1 MTLDKDFQEKL
12 INTIRFLAVDGV
24 QKANSGHPGLPM
36 GTAAIAFSIW
46 IKHMRHNP
54 ANPGWFNRDRFILS
68 GGHGSMLL
76 YSMLYLTGY
85 SVSMEDLQNFRQVG
99 SITPGHPEY
108 GLTPGVEVTTGP
120 LGQGFANGVG
130 MAIAEAHL
138 AAVYNR
144 AEFDLVDHYVYAIVT
159 DGDLMEGVTAE
170 AASLAGHLKLGK
182 LIYCYDDNGIS
193 IDGQTNLAFTED
205 VAKRFE
211 AYHWQVLHVADGNDV
226 DLIDR
231 AIKEAKNDERPT
243 LIICK
248 THIGY
253 GLPTMQDTA
262 DAHGKPPGDEELN
275 AAKERINWPI
285 SPRFYVPDEVLSFF
299 RQSLL
304 TGQDLDTNWA
314 KLLQDYAIK
323 YSEQATEFIRR
334 IESNLPDDWDINL
347 PVFAA
352 EAKGMGSRVA
362 SGKVLNA
369 LANKLPELMGG
380 SADLTPSNNTWIEGG
395 TSFQADNPSGN
406 YLHFGVREH
415 AMGAILNGMSVHKG
429 VIPYGASFLVFT
441 DYARPAIR
449 LSALSG
455 YPVKWVF
462 THDSIGV
469 GEDGPTHQ
477 PVEHMAS
484 LRAIPGLI
492 DLRPAD
498 ANEVREA
505 WKVAIMS
512 KDKPVLLALS
522 RQNLPTIDRVDFSA
536 AEGLHRGAYILRDY
550 GKDDPQVILMGS
562 GSEVAILIDA
572 AEKLEQEGYSIRVV
586 SFPSFY
592 LFRRQPKSYQQEV
605 LSPAIKKR
613 ISLEAGVTFG
623 WHQWV
628 GDAGVAIGLDRFGES
643 GKYQDVYEHL
653 GITSSHVIEVAHK
666 LLEKE

>member
-193 IDGQTNLAFTED
+193 IDGHTNLAFTED

-211 AYHWQVLHVADGNDV
+211 AYHWQVLHVAEGNNV